1 MCNLEN
7 KINMQVDIEAFE
19 YAISKIDDGYIF
31 EKFGKDFLSA
41 SLGYNFIPVGGSK
54 DKGIDAY
61 RHVFQRKD
69 HEKIIFQ
76 LSTELDHEGKIYAT
90 IKKLNDNNIAFS
102 KLFYVTNRK
111 INNTEKLIDEVLEK
125 TDTHLTI
132 FDIRWFSTN
141 SNSSVNTI
149 KVYQVF
155 VDTFL
160 HEYSKP
166 GKLYTVANLAE
177 DSRLFVFLGQ
187 QFETNRKDLRL
198 DDLLADTLILFG
210 LEGTDPDK
218 NIFKTEKEIKD
229 GIKKYLKFDPQLI
242 DSKISERLNTLTV
255 KPRKI
260 KYHSKDQGYCLPYE
274 TRVEIG
280 ERNLKDEFLFSS
292 FYTQTQETIKK
303 YFIGINVKV
312 KDLEG
317 LITKVF
323 NKIFLKQGLEFS
335 NFVLYGDSHSV
346 IEQNLNDVIS
356 LAVDE
361 SSVILGNKEKIKTAL
376 HLAIRDIVYNGTPVQ
391 RKFLKCLSNT
401 YLMMFL
407 LQWEPKLSTY
417 FQTLA
422 SQLKVFVDNSI
433 IIPALSEINLA
444 PENRRHWN
452 LLIGAKKAGI
462 SMFINETLLDELV
475 SHFKM
480 IKSKYYKF
488 FYNVEDFYLSDEYE
502 LLFIDEI
509 LIRAYFYAKKKG
521 DVKNFNKFIDNF
533 VDPKLRTVKEELIT
547 YLQDMFGIT
556 YISNEAWDIKIDPD
570 EKSKLT
576 EELSSKKSYDIK
588 AENDAEMMLAI
599 YHLRKKN
606 NESSSSGIFGY
617 KTWWLS
623 KDTSTY
629 KALIKCFGGAMFPVS
644 CYIRPD
650 FIYNYIALKPT
661 TEEVNEAYNEIFPTM
676 LGVNLSYHMPS
687 EVSKIVQEKI
697 KEFHDKPPVR
707 VKQILKT
714 LSDRLKSDPR
724 LRNRN
729 EVELF
734 LDKELKKLRNAK
746 N

>member
-1 MCNLEN
+1 MRID
-7 KINMQVDIEAFE
+7 KEAFE

-31 EKFGKDFLSA
+31 EIFGKDFLSA
-41 SLGYNFIPVGGSK
+41 SLGYEFIPVGGTK
-54 DKGIDAY
+54 DKGVDA
-61 RHVFQRKD
+61 FQHIFCRKN

-76 LSTELDHEGKIYAT
+76 FSTESDFEGKIRNT
-90 IKKLNDNNIAFS
+90 IRKLDANKIS
-102 KLFYVTNRK
+102 YTKLVYVTNRK
-111 INNTEKLIDEVLEK
+111 VNNSEKIIDNILENNNV
-125 TDTHLTI
+125 HLNI
-132 FDIRWFSTN
+132 FDIRWFS
-141 SNSSVNTI
+141 SNCNLNDKTI
-149 KVYQVF
+149 KAYQVF
-155 VDTFL
+155 VDTYL

-166 GKLYTVANLAE
+166 GKYYTIANLAE

-187 QFETNRKDLRL
+187 QFETNREDLKL

-218 NIFKTEKEIKD
+218 NIFKTENEIKD
-229 GIKKYLKFDPQLI
+229 SIRKYIKFDPQLL
-242 DSKISERLNTLTV
+242 DAKIKERLKVLST

-260 KYHSKDQGYCLPYE
+260 KYHSKANAYCLPYE

-280 ERNLKDEFLFSS
+280 ERNLKDELLFNN
-292 FYTQTQETIKK
+292 FYKQTHNTIKK
-303 YFIGINVKV
+303 YFVEIDIQV
-312 KDLEG
+312 KDIES
-317 LITKVF
+317 LITRVF
-323 NKIFLKQGLEFS
+323 NKIFYRQGLEFS
-335 NFVLYGDSHSV
+335 NFVLHGDSHSV
-346 IEQNLNDVIS
+346 IEQNLNDVIN

-361 SSVILGNKEKIKTAL
+361 SSVIIANKEKVKTAL
-376 HLAIRDIVYNGTPVQ
+376 HLAIRDIVYNGTEEQ
-391 RKFLKCLSNT
+391 RRFLKSLSNT

-433 IIPALSEINLA
+433 IIPALSEIYLA
-444 PENRRHWN
+444 QENRRHWN
-452 LLIGAKKAGI
+452 LLKGAKKAGI

-475 SHFKM
+475 AHFKM
-480 IKSKYYKF
+480 IHNKYYSLFKDF
-488 FYNVEDFYLSDEYE
+488 EDFYLSDEYE

-521 DVKNFNKFIDNF
+521 DVTNFDKFIDNF
-533 VDPKLRTVKEELIT
+533 TDPQLRNTKEELIT
-547 YLQDMFGIT
+547 YLQDVFGIT
-556 YISNEAWDIKIDPD
+556 YISNEAWDIKIDP
-570 EKSKLT
+570 EQKAKLT
-576 EELSSKKSYDIK
+576 EALSPKKNYDIK

-599 YHLRKKN
+599 YYLRKKH

-623 KDTSTY
+623 KDTATF
-629 KALIKCFGGAMFPVS
+629 KALTECFGRDLFPVS

-661 TEEVNEAYNEIFPTM
+661 QDEIDNAYDEIFPTM

-687 EVSKIVQEKI
+687 EVSRIVQEKI

-714 LSDRLKSDPR
+714 LSDRLKSDSKM
-724 LRNRN
+724 RNRN
-729 EVELF
+729 DVELF
-734 LDKELKKLRNAK
+734 LDKELKKLK
-746 N
+746 NDNDNGYAQ